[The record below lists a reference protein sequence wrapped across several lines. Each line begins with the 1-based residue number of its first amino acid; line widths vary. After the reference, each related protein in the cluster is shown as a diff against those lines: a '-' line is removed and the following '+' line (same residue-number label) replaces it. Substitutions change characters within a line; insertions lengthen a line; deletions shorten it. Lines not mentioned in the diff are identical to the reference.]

1 MMRNVILS
9 IIIGALSTYLPFW
22 QWDGT
27 VEQALGAV
35 VIGVITLAVLTA
47 LEKAPR
53 VGAHRG
59 A

>member
-1 MMRNVILS
+1 MKKNTILS
-9 IIIGALSTYLPFW
+9 IVIGALSTYLPFW

-35 VIGVITLAVLTA
+35 VIGIITLSVLTA

-53 VGAHRG
+53 VGAH
-59 A
+59 

>member
-1 MMRNVILS
+1 MIKNTILS
-9 IIIGALSTYLPFW
+9 MIIGTLATYLPFW

-27 VEQALGAV
+27 VEQVLGAV
-35 VIGVITLAVLTA
+35 VVGIITMTILTA

-53 VGAHRG
+53 VGARKG

>member
-1 MMRNVILS
+1 MKKNTILS

-35 VIGVITLAVLTA
+35 VIGVVTLSVLTA

-53 VGAHRG
+53 VGAH
-59 A
+59 

>member
-1 MMRNVILS
+1 MMRNIILS

-27 VEQALGAV
+27 VEQVLGAV
-35 VIGVITLAVLTA
+35 VIGIITLSVLTV

-53 VGAHRG
+53 VGAH
-59 A
+59 

>member
-1 MMRNVILS
+1 MKKNTILS
-9 IIIGALSTYLPFW
+9 MIIGTLSTYLPFW

-35 VIGVITLAVLTA
+35 VVGVVTLSVLTA

-53 VGAHRG
+53 VGAH
-59 A
+59 